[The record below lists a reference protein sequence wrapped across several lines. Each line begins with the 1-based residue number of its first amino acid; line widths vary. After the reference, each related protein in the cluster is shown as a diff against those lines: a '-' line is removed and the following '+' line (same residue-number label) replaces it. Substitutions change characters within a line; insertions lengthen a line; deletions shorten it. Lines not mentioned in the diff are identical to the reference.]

1 MTIKT
6 QPRTLRSGL
15 LAAAVGVVLLG
26 GLESAPV
33 RAASSFPDYPL
44 QSGAGTVPP
53 NILFM
58 LDNSGSMADTFMPVP
73 GAATISDVNITSSRA
88 VNSLAYD
95 PRVTYA
101 PWDTTDA
108 SGGATTVTGGTTY
121 SAAYLDDN
129 QATTTGTIGGN
140 TRSMFYVLRNASAPA
155 TATSYD
161 RYRIDSNGV
170 LQKAAVTSVNT
181 DGTLAINAMARNAF
195 TDYTVSL
202 PGNTG
207 SSASV
212 YLTPVGTWTGDADVY
227 VTWNGTTPTTTNY
240 QCASAGYTA
249 VEECD
254 FNYMGAVTLKVRV
267 YAYTATQ
274 AMQLQVKSTRFG
286 SESAGVPSSRSN
298 ADEVTNIATWYSF
311 HRTRMKVA
319 KAGASRAFIGLGSGF
334 RVGYDT
340 INADNGTPNTT
351 MRYAIP
357 VGTNSGRFESANKIA
372 WFTRLQAQSSGGG
385 TPLRSA
391 LKRSGEYYQ
400 TAAPWTDGTGT
411 AEQACRASYTLLS
424 TDGYWNSDDGFS
436 IGGDVDGDG
445 ASDTLADVA
454 KYFWQTDLRTT
465 LDNLVPTTPKDTA
478 NWQHMGVF
486 GVSIGQQGTV
496 PVSTTPPTTWPDPT
510 VTEDARRID
519 DLWHA
524 SVNARGAFIVA
535 SQADEYAKALRSALD
550 NIKEQVASGSNL
562 TANGNSLNSGSQI
575 FQAMFT
581 SRLWSGDIK
590 AFDISAGGIAAT
602 EDWSL
607 AAQANEPSN
616 NFAARPV
623 MTWYNNAGGTFDTA
637 HVANLTAYARTGTP
651 AVTAAD
657 NIAYLK
663 GDRSQELQNGGTL
676 RDRRSPIGDI
686 VNSSPFYQRETGM
699 VFIGAN
705 DGMLHGIDS
714 DTGKVL
720 FSYVPAGID
729 VASFASLSDPYY
741 FHHFFVDGQMD
752 VSSAAQGSGKNILV
766 GALGRGGKGVF
777 ALDVTGVKASPS
789 GFLASNV
796 LWDKTAASDND
807 MGYVLG
813 QPLVRKG
820 NNGTSLVIV
829 GNGVESTNGKAV
841 LYIYVLN
848 SSGTISSTLKF
859 DTLVAGGN
867 GMSEPRA
874 ADTDGNGTVDAIYAG
889 DLKGNLWKLD
899 VSDASTSR
907 WDFAYA
913 TNNGAN
919 GTPLPM
925 FTARDPLGNAQPITG
940 AVALAREP
948 GSGKIFVNFGTGK
961 LLSQSDVVTQSSI
974 EQTQTLYG
982 LIDDGQPI
990 TTYSGNQY
998 TELQQRTI
1006 AYVGTDSTG
1015 RTARSFEAY
1024 SVLPTTK
1031 RGWYLNLATNAQ
1043 TYARGERVVTAPL
1056 IRGRASWV
1064 SSLVPNLGE
1073 GCANTGKGFLNVL
1086 DVFTG
1091 TNPSGGSFIDVNGNG
1106 QGDDK
1111 VSVSGTTPSGTNGY
1125 VSSIDLGVAM
1135 PGQPVQ
1141 IGDLVAVGGSNA
1153 KTGSVRKTGG
1163 TDKPQRLNWR
1173 EIINRQ

>member
-1 MTIKT
+1 M
-6 QPRTLRSGL
+6 RSSL
-15 LAAAVGVVLLG
+15 LATAGAAILLG
-26 GLESAPV
+26 GLQSAPV
-33 RAASSFPDYPL
+33 QAASSFPDYPL

-58 LDNSGSMADTFMPVP
+58 LDNSGSMADDFMPTA
-73 GAATISDVNITSSRA
+73 GGLTTRGVNLVQART

-95 PRVTYA
+95 PSVTYS
-101 PWDTTDA
+101 PWDTTDS
-108 SGGATTVTGGTTY
+108 SGGATTVTGGTSYT
-121 SAAYLDDN
+121 AVYLDTD
-129 QATTTGTIGGN
+129 QASSTTTTGSLAN
-140 TRSMFYVLRNASAPA
+140 STRSVFYVLRDASAPA
-155 TATSYD
+155 STVSYD
-161 RYRIDSNGV
+161 RYRIDASGNV
-170 LQKAAVTSVNT
+170 RKASVTAVNA
-181 DGTLAINAMARNAF
+181 DGSKAISAMAQGGFN
-195 TDYTVSL
+195 DYSVSL
-202 PGNTG
+202 SGDNWT
-207 SSASV
+207 SASV

-227 VTWNGTTPTTTNY
+227 VTWNGTQPTTRNY
-240 QCASAGYTA
+240 QCASAGVTA
-249 VEECD
+249 TEECD
-254 FNYMGAVTLKVRV
+254 FTFSGSVTLKVRV

-274 AMQLQVKSTRFG
+274 ALQLEVKSARYGT
-286 SESAGVPSSRSN
+286 EANAVPSSRTN
-298 ADEVTNIATWYSF
+298 AAEVQNIATWYSF

-340 INADNGTPNTT
+340 INADNGNTNTT
-351 MRYAIP
+351 MRYPIP
-357 VGTNSGRFESANKIA
+357 VGTNSGRFETDNKVA
-372 WFTRLQAQSSGGG
+372 WFTRLQAQSSGGS

-391 LKRSGEYYQ
+391 LKRAGEYYQ
-400 TAAPWTDGTGT
+400 TAAPWTDGGTT

-436 IGGDVDGDG
+436 IGGASDGDG

-454 KYFWQTDLRTT
+454 KYFWQTDLRTS
-465 LDNLVPTTPKDTA
+465 LDDLVPTTTKDTA
-478 NWQHMGVF
+478 KWQHMGLF
-486 GVSIGQQGTV
+486 GVSIGQQGTL
-496 PVSTTPPTTWPDPT
+496 PVSTTPPTSWPDPT
-510 VTEDARRID
+510 LAEDARRID

-590 AFDISAGGIAAT
+590 AFDISAGGIAAA

-607 AAQANEPSN
+607 SAQANEPSN
-616 NFAARPV
+616 NFASRPV
-623 MTWYNNAGGTFDTA
+623 MTWFNNAGGTFDTA
-637 HVANLTAYARTGTP
+637 HVARVSDYARTGTP
-651 AVTAAD
+651 AVTAGD

-663 GDRSQELQNGGTL
+663 GDRSKELQNGGTL

-705 DGMLHGIDS
+705 DGMLHGIDA

-741 FHHFFVDGQMD
+741 YHHFFVDGQMD
-752 VSSAAQGSGKNILV
+752 VSSAAQGGGKNILV
-766 GALGRGGKGVF
+766 SALGRGGKGVF
-777 ALDVTGVKASPS
+777 ALDVTGVKASSS

-796 LWDKTAASDND
+796 LWDNTAASDND

-820 NNGTSLVIV
+820 NNGSTLVIV

-848 SSGTISSTLKF
+848 SSGAITSTLKL
-859 DTLVAGGN
+859 DTGIAGGN

-874 ADTDGNGTVDAIYAG
+874 ADTDGNGTVDTIYAG
-889 DLKGNLWKLD
+889 DLKGNVWKVD
-899 VSDASTSR
+899 VSATSASN
-907 WDFAYA
+907 WDFAYK
-913 TNNGAN
+913 TNNGSN
-919 GTPLPM
+919 GAPLPM
-925 FTARDPLGNAQPITG
+925 FTAKDPAGNPQPITG

-961 LLSQSDVVTQSSI
+961 LLSQSDVVTQSSV
-974 EQTQTLYG
+974 EQTQTLYS
-982 LIDDGQPI
+982 LIDDGQRI
-990 TTYSGNQY
+990 TAYSGNQY

-1024 SVLPTTK
+1024 SELPTTK
-1031 RGWYLNLATNAQ
+1031 RGWFLNLATNAQ
-1043 TYARGERVVTAPL
+1043 AYARGERVVTAPL

-1064 SSLVPNLGE
+1064 SSIVPNLGE
-1073 GCANTGKGFLNVL
+1073 GCANTGKGFLNVI

-1091 TNPSGGSFIDVNGNG
+1091 TNPANGTFIDVNGNG
-1106 QGDDK
+1106 RGDDK
-1111 VSVSGTTPSGTNGY
+1111 VSVSGTTPPDANGY

-1141 IGDLVAVGGSNA
+1141 IGDLVAVGGSPA
-1153 KTGSVRKTGG
+1153 KTGSVRKTGAS
-1163 TDKPQRLNWR
+1163 DKPPRLNWR